1 MADITVIGGIN
12 IDIEGC
18 PRKALLPSDSNPG
31 DISISFGG
39 VGRNIVE
46 NGARLG
52 ADVGLISL
60 TGEDFLG
67 NNGSSRW
74 SGSGCYGHRPCE

>member
-31 DISISFGG
+31 DIAISFGG

-60 TGEDFLG
+60 TGDDFLG
-67 NNGSSRW
+67 NNARDHLLVWEWMLRALSM
-74 SGSGCYGHRPCE
+74 